1 MDQQRSADEAP
12 AADAVL
18 VMIDG
23 PHQAHIDPTLALRTA
38 DAYDPQVLVNDLG
51 ITRGDG
57 IFEVVGAL
65 GARPQ
70 ALAAHLERFTRSARL
85 MDLPTPEPAVYRA
98 AVHQSLD
105 LLARRHPG
113 AELSCRFLMTRGQE
127 YPPGSS
133 GPTGWAVATL
143 AADHSAARTLG
154 LRVVTLDRGLPRDV
168 MATAPWLLAGAKT
181 LSYAVNRSVLREA
194 HRRGADDTLLVS
206 SDGWVLEGPS
216 SSFLVVLDG
225 QVVTPPAEDG
235 VLPGT
240 TQADAFRWFASR
252 GIATRV
258 RSVRVEELAEARA
271 AWLTSSSRLAAPV
284 RELDGRA
291 LPVDVE
297 VTAALNDHLQRRDG

>member
-1 MDQQRSADEAP
+1 MDQQRPEGGGGT
-12 AADAVL
+12 DAVL
-18 VMIDG
+18 VMIQG
-23 PHQAHIDPTLALRTA
+23 PDRAHADPTRALRTA
-38 DAYDPQVLVNDLG
+38 DAYHPQVLVNDLG

-85 MDLPTPEPAVYRA
+85 MDLPAPDHAVYRA
-98 AVHQSLD
+98 AVQQSLD
-105 LLARRHPG
+105 LLARRHPA

-127 YPPGSS
+127 YPPGPTA
-133 GPTGWAVATL
+133 PTGWAVATL
-143 AADHSAARTLG
+143 AADHSAARTRG
-154 LRVVTLDRGLPRDV
+154 LRVVTVDRGLPRDV

-216 SSFLVVLDG
+216 SSLLVVLDG
-225 QVVTPPAEDG
+225 VVVSPPAEDG

-240 TQADAFRWFASR
+240 TQADAFRWLAGS
-252 GIATRV
+252 GIATCQ
-258 RSVRVEELAEARA
+258 RSVRVEELAGARA
-271 AWLTSSSRLAAPV
+271 AWLASSSRLAAPV
-284 RELDGRA
+284 RELDGRV
-291 LPVDVE
+291 LPVDAE
-297 VTAALNDHLQRRDG
+297 LTAALNHHLLHRDG